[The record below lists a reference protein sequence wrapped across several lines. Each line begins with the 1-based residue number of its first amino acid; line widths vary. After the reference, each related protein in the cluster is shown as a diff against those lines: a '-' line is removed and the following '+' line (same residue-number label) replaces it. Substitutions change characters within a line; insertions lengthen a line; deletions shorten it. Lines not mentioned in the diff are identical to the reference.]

1 MPSEVMR
8 SKFEQQVAKQ
18 LRDMGVKYE
27 YEKYSYEYDEPLRR
41 NRASCMD
48 CGSTRLVRE
57 AWYTPDFFLPNG
69 RIIEAKG
76 RFTAADRRKHI
87 AVREC
92 HDELKDNLVL
102 LFMRDNKI
110 HKNSSTYYSDWCM
123 ENGIDFAIG
132 TVKEE
137 WIR

>member
-18 LRDMGVKYE
+18 LRDKGVRYE
-27 YEKYSYEYDEPLRR
+27 YEAYQFPYTEPLRR
-41 NRASCMD
+41 NRAWCASCG
-48 CGSTRLVRE
+48 GSELVRDG
-57 AWYTPDFFLPNG
+57 WYTPDFWLPDNG
-69 RIIEAKG
+69 LFIEAKG
-76 RFTAADRRKHI
+76 RFTAANRRKMLSVI
-87 AVREC
+87 
-92 HDELKDNLVL
+92 HDNEDETFVM

-123 ENGIDFAIG
+123 ENGVDFAIG